1 MDAFFASIEQRD
13 DPSLRGKPVLV
24 GGSPER
30 RGVVAACSYEARTF
44 GIHSAMPMRTAV
56 SRCPQA
62 KVVPPR
68 FERYREA
75 SQQIMA
81 ILRSVSPLVEPA
93 SLDEAYVDVTEAAA
107 RTSARELATS
117 IKQRVKDQVGLTISI
132 GIATSKSVAKI
143 ASDFDKPDGLFLV
156 KRGDEAGFLAP
167 LPVRALSGIGPKT
180 QEQLQARGIQTL
192 GQLAN
197 QSEDWLHEH
206 FGKRGP
212 ELGERSRGIDHR
224 PVTVERGDDLPA
236 RHRGCGEVGG
246 AAITLVFTRRGP
258 DPTSRHWR
266 QDGDLEAAPRGLLH
280 LHAESYRADAY
291 PRGMGY

>member
-1 MDAFFASIEQRD
+1 
-13 DPSLRGKPVLV
+13 
-24 GGSPER
+24 
-30 RGVVAACSYEARTF
+30 
-44 GIHSAMPMRTAV
+44 
-56 SRCPQA
+56 
-62 KVVPPR
+62 
-68 FERYREA
+68 
-75 SQQIMA
+75 MA

-224 PVTVERGDDLPA
+224 PVTVERVAKSISAEMTFPQDIGDAA
-236 RHRGCGEVGG
+236 RLAEQLSRLCSRVGDRIQRHG
-246 AAITLVFTRRGP
+246 TGGRTVTLKLRLADFSTFTRSHTV
-258 DPTSRHWR
+258 PTPI
-266 QDGDLEAAPRGLLH
+266 LEAWGIEDVAQRLLNAELAPGRRFRLLGVGVAGFEPVTQPA
-280 LHAESYRADAY
+280 LF
-291 PRGMGY
+291 